1 MALSRALVGD
11 LAVRISCTDV
21 RYLLTNTVPPETVE
35 PRFEITQIGLV
46 VPDLMASVRAYHD
59 TFGWGPWRIFDIV
72 PPDHRCVTVRGRE
85 VESGFRI
92 AIAQVGQIDFELIE
106 PLDGPSQHR
115 EFLEATGGG
124 LNHVLVRGYGPDGQE
139 LEVDVGALGL
149 DELMSGSFGR
159 TEYTYR
165 EGGELRTI
173 FEFVRGNAN
182 AAGGGLEPDAVY
194 P

>member
-1 MALSRALVGD
+1 MSDPAG
-11 LAVRISCTDV
+11 
-21 RYLLTNTVPPETVE
+21 PEADA

-59 TFGWGPWRIFDIV
+59 TFGWGPWQIFDIV
-72 PPDHRCVTVRGRE
+72 PPEHRCVVVRGRE

-92 AIAQVGQIDFELIE
+92 AIARVGRLDFELIQ

-124 LNHVLVRGYGPDGQE
+124 LNHVLIRGYGPDGEE
-139 LEVDVGALGL
+139 LEVNVDGLGL

-159 TEYTYR
+159 TDYAYR
-165 EGGELRTI
+165 ERSDLAAI
-173 FEFVRGNAN
+173 FEFVRGNAS
-182 AAGGGLEPDAVY
+182 AVGGGVEPDGVY